1 MSGEGTKPTQS
12 SRPEAATDAD
22 SKRVPP
28 APSSRPS
35 AATQSAPPADSRAT
49 RAISSMPPSGQSS
62 APPPPARTS
71 VPVVIPAMPTRPEV
85 EDPLLGATIQGRVK
99 IIRPIARGGMGK
111 VYYGEQVSMGRPC
124 AIKVLDPRMAG
135 AEVEEFNKR
144 FLLEASVSSKLT
156 HPNVV
161 TIFDYGETDEGL
173 CFIAMEYLEGNTLA
187 DEMKRHGKLPPERAI
202 GIARQVCRALR
213 EAHALGVVHRDMK
226 PGNVFLVKHEDEGD
240 FAKVLDFGL
249 VKETH
254 PVEGNDQHTQIGQIM
269 GSPRYMAPEQIQG
282 KPVDSRTDI
291 YSLGAMLYAML
302 AGRPPFDKT
311 NEMSTMM
318 AHVSEPVTPLSVVI
332 PEVMIHPELDIIVM
346 RCLEKDPARRFS
358 SMEEVIAALK
368 LQGGAGLAT
377 VDSGN
382 HVAVSNVHLLAPP
395 APQISEPP
403 PASNTPKVVAGLLV
417 IGALAAGV
425 YYFLRPPPPP
435 PVAVVTPPPATSTV
449 PAPTPSP
456 IVSAAPVPTVI
467 LHVITDP
474 PGARVKEDNLV
485 ICASTPCDIIYKGEQ
500 ADPTIEHLLVIQKAD
515 YEVAKKIAKTS
526 ASPLT
531 VKLNKDR

>member
-1 MSGEGTKPTQS
+1 MSGEGTKNTQS
-12 SRPEAATDAD
+12 TRGEPAAEK
-22 SKRVPP
+22 SVPP

-35 AATQSAPPADSRAT
+35 AATQSARPAPVNSAQRAL
-49 RAISSMPPSGQSS
+49 SSIPPSGQSS
-62 APPPPARTS
+62 APPPAVRTS
-71 VPVVIPAMPTRPEV
+71 APVVIPAMPHRPDI
-85 EDPLLGATIQGRVK
+85 EDPLIGATIQGRVK

-111 VYYGEQVSMGRPC
+111 VYYGEQVSMGRAC

-135 AEVEEFNKR
+135 GEVEDFNKR

-173 CFIAMEYLEGNTLA
+173 CFIAMEYLEGRTLA
-187 DEMKRHGKLPPERAI
+187 DEMKVVGKLPPERAI

-226 PGNVFLVKHEDEGD
+226 PANVFLVKHDDEGD

-254 PVEGNDQHTQIGQIM
+254 PVEGNDQHTQVGQIM

-318 AHVSEPVTPLSVVI
+318 AHVSEPVMPLSVVI
-332 PEVMIHPELDIIVM
+332 PDVLIHPELDIIVM

-403 PASNTPKVVAGLLV
+403 PASNTPKVVAGLLI
-417 IGALAAGV
+417 IGACAAGAW
-425 YYFLRPPPPP
+425 YFLRPPPPP
-435 PVAVVTPPPATSTV
+435 VSVVEPPPSTSTIA
-449 PAPTPSP
+449 APPPSASVIAP
-456 IVSAAPVPTVI
+456 PVPTVT
-467 LHVITDP
+467 LHVVTDP
-474 PGARVKEDNLV
+474 PGAKVREDNLDV
-485 ICASTPCDIIYKGEQ
+485 CASTPCDIVYKGDA
-500 ADPTIEHLLVIQKAD
+500 ADPTIEHLLVFLKSD
-515 YEVAKKIAKTS
+515 YRVEKKLAKVS

-531 VKLNKDR
+531 VKLSKDR